1 MYDYNNTGYY
11 LDPNGSSLLNIVFYN
26 GYLYRQDHAV
36 GYFVGSYNNVGPNDA
51 KSNPI
56 YAIGSSYIP
65 TNTSLSNMYGIGYS
79 HPNFW
84 GGGKGGG
91 WGLYVA
97 SNGTIKGTFGCEGD
111 PNTWISGYGL
121 SDSSWRAPIF
131 YDSNNT
137 AYYIDPASGTNLAG
151 QITQTGPGRT
161 SSVGPSDYDTRLGSS
176 DLWFWF
182 KSIAGA
188 GSSGYPGA
196 IQFGRNDSVFVWPI
210 VLNPRGG
217 NVGINSYS
225 ADYTLH
231 VAGTGYASS
240 DFRAPIF
247 YDSGNTGYSLNGDVS
262 SAWRLSTPSGYLD
275 IGPMNGSFCHFQ
287 TDRGNFYFAQQ
298 AQFDNNVIDY
308 SGNWALYDGYGIHN
322 GSWRAPIFYDSN
334 DTGYYCDPNSSS
346 RLNTATFGNG
356 AYTDII
362 LLDDESP
369 NGRKYIH
376 ANSNLV
382 GFLSGGGSW
391 ISYTDNSGNFWATAS
406 SRSPIFY
413 DNNDTGYYTDPA
425 STSYINGLNVG
436 GQTWRGDIT
445 WNASV
450 NINVNGESSI
460 DVYGGNFQVWDIGSG
475 TYMINCPYQ
484 GQVAIGN
491 AGSRGLY
498 VYGAI
503 TATSNI
509 TAYSDVRIKRDINTV
524 EDALGKILAMRG
536 VTYYRIDDK
545 VKESDR
551 DRRKVGVVAQEIE
564 NILPEV
570 VYEDEKGFKS
580 VDYGSVVGVLIE
592 AIKELKSELDEVKS
606 RIH

>member
-1 MYDYNNTGYY
+1 MGDSYK
-11 LDPNGSSLLNIVFYN
+11 LPINGS
-26 GYLYRQDHAV
+26 GV
-36 GYFVGSYNNVGPNDA
+36 G
-51 KSNPI
+51 
-56 YAIGSSYIP
+56 
-65 TNTSLSNMYGIGYS
+65 TLYGIAWS
-79 HPNFW
+79 HPNAGGAASNLASHGMLILENGTFKGAW
-84 GGGKGGG
+84 GGGSLRTPGDIR
-91 WGLYVA
+91 
-97 SNGTIKGTFGCEGD
+97 GT
-111 PNTWISGYGL
+111 
-121 SDSSWRAPIF
+121 IF
-131 YDSNNT
+131 YDW
-137 AYYIDPASGTNLAG
+137 D
-151 QITQTGPGRT
+151 
-161 SSVGPSDYDTRLGSS
+161 
-176 DLWFWF
+176 
-182 KSIAGA
+182 
-188 GSSGYPGA
+188 
-196 IQFGRNDSVFVWPI
+196 
-210 VLNPRGG
+210 
-217 NVGINSYS
+217 
-225 ADYTLH
+225 
-231 VAGTGYASS
+231 
-240 DFRAPIF
+240 
-247 YDSGNTGYSLNGDVS
+247 NTG
-262 SAWRLSTPSGYLD
+262 
-275 IGPMNGSFCHFQ
+275 
-287 TDRGNFYFAQQ
+287 FY
-298 AQFDNNVIDY
+298 V
-308 SGNWALYDGYGIHN
+308 
-322 GSWRAPIFYDSN
+322 
-334 DTGYYCDPNSSS
+334 
-346 RLNTATFGNG
+346 
-356 AYTDII
+356 
-362 LLDDESP
+362 
-369 NGRKYIH
+369 
-376 ANSNLV
+376 
-382 GFLSGGGSW
+382 
-391 ISYTDNSGNFWATAS
+391 
-406 SRSPIFY
+406 
-413 DNNDTGYYTDPA
+413 DPA